1 MLRETAVVLWGLL
14 FAVEACAQVSGN
26 LTLVSDYRYRGV
38 SLSDEK
44 PAAQLSVAYDHA
56 SGWYAG
62 AFGSTVQLAD
72 QSGRNLQVLSYV
84 GYTKRVRSGL
94 SWDVGASYSTFS
106 GEGGYDYPEVYWGL
120 ASDHLSGRIY
130 YAPDFGQGSATV
142 YAEANGARPLR
153 DRLHLLG
160 HIGVLRLSSQSTAA
174 YGPGRYRFDVR
185 AGIGIDLDQAN
196 LQLTWVAAN
205 AANTVY
211 PVSESRNRSAFV
223 VSLSRTF

>member
-1 MLRETAVVLWGLL
+1 M
-14 FAVEACAQVSGN
+14 
-26 LTLVSDYRYRGV
+26 SDYRYRGV

-72 QSGRNLQVLSYV
+72 QSGRNLQILSYV
-84 GYTKRVRSGL
+84 GYAKRVRSGL
-94 SWDVGASYSTFS
+94 SWEVGAGYYAFS
-106 GEGGYDYPEVYWGL
+106 SAGGYDYPEVSWGF

-130 YAPDFGQGSATV
+130 YARDYFRQGSATV
-142 YAEANGARPLR
+142 YTEVNGARALR

-160 HIGVLRLSSQSTAA
+160 YLGVLRRNSRSTAA
-174 YGPGRYRFDVR
+174 YGSGRYQFDVR

-196 LQLTWVAAN
+196 LQLTWVATD

-223 VSLSRTF
+223 VSLSRMF